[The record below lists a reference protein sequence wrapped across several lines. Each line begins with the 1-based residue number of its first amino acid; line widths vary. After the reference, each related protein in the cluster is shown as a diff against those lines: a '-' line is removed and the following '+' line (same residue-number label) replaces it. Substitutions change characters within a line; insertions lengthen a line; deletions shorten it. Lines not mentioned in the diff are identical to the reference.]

1 MFKYPVLWLPLAFV
15 LGGLVGAWGPGEE
28 LRARKAHVAQ
38 ASEAQKKPRAF
49 DAFARM
55 INLPARAGR
64 RHAPVRAVASSNV
77 VSKTAVPVKKD
88 ESAGNESEAVST
100 PASDTPRRMEPED
113 LRARIE
119 EAAEL
124 WRTRSELVRA
134 NAVKKLGLDAQG
146 EARFDEALARM
157 NDELRASIQT
167 IADALAEADEL
178 TPELG
183 VRLMGDLS
191 ATVAD
196 TYDQIGACVEAS
208 QRGEVSNLELVELVD
223 PSVAEP
229 LIAVQGKLQESFSR
243 RRTR

>member
-38 ASEAQKKPRAF
+38 ASEAQKKPREF

-55 INLPARAGR
+55 IKLPATARRRRAAGG
-64 RHAPVRAVASSNV
+64 AGSVSNRADRVVASDANV
-77 VSKTAVPVKKD
+77 TTASVEKTA
-88 ESAGNESEAVST
+88 AR
-100 PASDTPRRMEPED
+100 ASGPERAPHLDPED

-134 NAVKKLGLDAQG
+134 DTVKKLGLDADG
-146 EARFDEALARM
+146 EARFDDAVVRM
-157 NDELRASIQT
+157 NEEIRASVQA
-167 IADALAEADEL
+167 IADALADEDVL

-191 ATVAD
+191 VTMAE
-196 TYDQIGACVEAS
+196 TYDRIGACTDAD
-208 QRGEVSNLELVELVD
+208 RRDDVSRLQLIELVD

-229 LIAVQGKLQESFSR
+229 LIAVQDKLEAVAPR
-243 RRTR
+243 RSWR

>member
-1 MFKYPVLWLPLAFV
+1 MKQFILWIPLAFV
-15 LGGLVGAWGPGEE
+15 VGGFVGAWGPVEE
-28 LRARKAHVAQ
+28 LRAYKARPA
-38 ASEAQKKPRAF
+38 AAPAAEKKTRQF
-49 DAFARM
+49 DAFAQM
-55 INLPARAGR
+55 IRLPATARRRRAAGG
-64 RHAPVRAVASSNV
+64 AGSVSNRADRVVAADANV
-77 VSKTAVPVKKD
+77 TTASVEKTAMR
-88 ESAGNESEAVST
+88 
-100 PASDTPRRMEPED
+100 ASGPERAPHLDPED

-146 EARFDEALARM
+146 AARFDEALARM

-167 IADALAEADEL
+167 IADALAEAGEL
-178 TPELG
+178 TPALG

-223 PSVAEP
+223 PAVAEP

>member
-1 MFKYPVLWLPLAFV
+1 MKQFILWIPLAFV
-15 LGGLVGAWGPGEE
+15 VGGFVGAWGPVEE
-28 LRARKAHVAQ
+28 LRAYKARPAAAPAV
-38 ASEAQKKPRAF
+38 EKKTRQF
-49 DAFARM
+49 DAFAQM
-55 INLPARAGR
+55 IRLPATARRRRAAGG
-64 RHAPVRAVASSNV
+64 AGGVSNRANRVVASDASV
-77 VSKTAVPVKKD
+77 TTAATEK
-88 ESAGNESEAVST
+88 AAT
-100 PASDTPRRMEPED
+100 RASGPERAPHLDPED

-208 QRGEVSNLELVELVD
+208 QRGEVSN
-223 PSVAEP
+223 
-229 LIAVQGKLQESFSR
+229 
-243 RRTR
+243 

>member
-1 MFKYPVLWLPLAFV
+1 MKQFILWIPLALV
-15 LGGLVGAWGPGEE
+15 VGGFVGAWGPVEE
-28 LRARKAHVAQ
+28 LRAYKARPAQ
-38 ASEAQKKPRAF
+38 AAEKKTREF
-49 DAFARM
+49 DAFAQM
-55 INLPARAGR
+55 IKLPATARRRRAAGG
-64 RHAPVRAVASSNV
+64 AGSVSNRADRVVAADANV
-77 VSKTAVPVKKD
+77 TTAATEKTA
-88 ESAGNESEAVST
+88 AR
-100 PASDTPRRMEPED
+100 ASGPERAPHLDPED

-183 VRLMGDLS
+183 VRLMGDLC

-196 TYDQIGACVEAS
+196 TYDQIGTCVEAS

>member
-1 MFKYPVLWLPLAFV
+1 MKQFILWIPLAFV
-15 LGGLVGAWGPGEE
+15 VGGFVGAWGPVEE
-28 LRARKAHVAQ
+28 LRAYKARPAP
-38 ASEAQKKPRAF
+38 AAEKKTREF
-49 DAFARM
+49 DAFAQM
-55 INLPARAGR
+55 IKLPATARRRRAAGG
-64 RHAPVRAVASSNV
+64 AGSVSNRADRVVAADANV
-77 VSKTAVPVKKD
+77 TTASVEKTTARASGPERVPHLD
-88 ESAGNESEAVST
+88 
-100 PASDTPRRMEPED
+100 PED